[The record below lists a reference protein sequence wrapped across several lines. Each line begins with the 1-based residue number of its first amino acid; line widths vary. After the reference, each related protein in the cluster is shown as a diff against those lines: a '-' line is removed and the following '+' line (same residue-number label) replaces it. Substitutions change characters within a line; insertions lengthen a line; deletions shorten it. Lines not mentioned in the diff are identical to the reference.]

1 LGTVSLE
8 LSITNLASPP
18 VLAFLLGLVAVLI
31 RSDLRLPDALT
42 QGLSIYLLLAIGL
55 KGGVALRGES
65 LATALG
71 PIMLTIAL
79 GVVIPVLAFY
89 ALRWMT
95 RLGPIDRGSIAAHYG
110 STSLVTFTA
119 ALVFLET
126 SGIEYPG
133 YSATLLTIMEVPGII
148 VGLLLANR
156 GRAQSAGPGRGR
168 SHTDTDTDTDTTLP
182 TEGQARVGWL
192 ATVHEVVTGKS
203 IVLLVGGLIIGFI
216 VGDAGYAP
224 VEPVFSDLFRGALT
238 IFLLG
243 LGLEAGRHFGSLRHA
258 GLGLIAF
265 ALVFPLAAGALAV
278 TAASAIGMG
287 EGGAVVLGI
296 LAASASYIA
305 APAAVKFALPEA
317 NPAYSL
323 ATSIGVTFPLN
334 LLVGI
339 PLLATIAASLAA

>member
-1 LGTVSLE
+1 MSLE

-79 GVVIPVLAFY
+79 SVVIPVLAFY

-156 GRAQSAGPGRGR
+156 SRGRSAGPGRGR
-168 SHTDTDTDTDTTLP
+168 SRSTLP

-243 LGLEAGRHFGSLRHA
+243 LGLEAGRHFGSLRSA

-265 ALVFPLAAGALAV
+265 ALVFPLAVGALAV

-323 ATSIGVTFPLN
+323 ATAIGVTFPLN

>member
-1 LGTVSLE
+1 MSLE

-79 GVVIPVLAFY
+79 SVVIPVLAFY

-133 YSATLLTIMEVPGII
+133 YAATLLTIMEVPGII
-148 VGLLLANR
+148 VGLLLAHR
-156 GRAQSAGPGRGR
+156 GRGRSAGPGRGR
-168 SHTDTDTDTDTTLP
+168 TKLP
-182 TEGQARVGWL
+182 SEGEARVGWL

-243 LGLEAGRHFGSLRHA
+243 LGLEAGRHFGSLRSA

-265 ALVFPLAAGALAV
+265 ALVFPLAVGTLAV
-278 TAASAIGMG
+278 TAASAISMG

-323 ATSIGVTFPLN
+323 ATAIGITFPLN

>member
-1 LGTVSLE
+1 MSLE
-8 LSITNLASPP
+8 LSLTNLASPP

-71 PIMLTIAL
+71 PIVLTIAL

-133 YSATLLTIMEVPGII
+133 YAATLLTIMEVPGII

-156 GRAQSAGPGRGR
+156 GRR
-168 SHTDTDTDTDTTLP
+168 HTALP
-182 TEGQARVGWL
+182 ADSQQQPAESQARVGWL

-216 VGDAGYAP
+216 VGEGGFAP
-224 VEPVFSDLFRGALT
+224 VAPVFSDLFRGALT

-265 ALVFPLAAGALAV
+265 ALAFPLAVGALAV

-323 ATSIGVTFPLN
+323 ATAIGVTFPLN
-334 LLVGI
+334 LVVGI
-339 PLLATIAASLAA
+339 PLLATLAATMAA

>member
-1 LGTVSLE
+1 VSLE

-18 VLAFLLGLVAVLI
+18 VLAFLLGLIAVLI

-65 LATALG
+65 LATTLG
-71 PIMLTIAL
+71 PIVLTIAL
-79 GVVIPVLAFY
+79 GIVIPVLAFY

-95 RLGPIDRGSIAAHYG
+95 PLGPIDRGSIAAHYG

-126 SGIEYPG
+126 SGIDYPG
-133 YSATLLTIMEVPGII
+133 YAATLLTIMEVPGII

-156 GRAQSAGPGRGR
+156 GHRRAHVNSANGTSPV
-168 SHTDTDTDTDTTLP
+168 SHTEINTAKP
-182 TEGQARVGWL
+182 RAGWL

-216 VGDAGYAP
+216 VGEAGYAP

-243 LGLEAGRHFGSLRHA
+243 LGLEAGKQFRSLRRA
-258 GLGLIAF
+258 GPGLIAF
-265 ALVFPLAAGALAV
+265 ALAFPLVVGALAI

-323 ATSIGVTFPLN
+323 ATAIGVTFPLN
-334 LLVGI
+334 LVVGI
-339 PLLATIAASLAA
+339 PLFATIAAALAA

>member
-1 LGTVSLE
+1 MSLE
-8 LSITNLASPP
+8 LSVTNLASPP

-79 GVVIPVLAFY
+79 GVVIPILAFY

-126 SGIEYPG
+126 SGIDYPG
-133 YSATLLTIMEVPGII
+133 YAATLLTIMEVPGII
-148 VGLLLANR
+148 IGLLLANR
-156 GRAQSAGPGRGR
+156 GR
-168 SHTDTDTDTDTTLP
+168 TKLP
-182 TEGQARVGWL
+182 SEGEARVGWL

-243 LGLEAGRHFGSLRHA
+243 LGLEAGRHFGSLRRA

-265 ALVFPLAAGALAV
+265 ALVFPLAVGALAV

-296 LAASASYIA
+296 LTASASYIA

-323 ATSIGVTFPLN
+323 ATAIGITFPLN
-334 LLVGI
+334 LMVGI

>member
-1 LGTVSLE
+1 MSLE

-79 GVVIPVLAFY
+79 SVVIPVLAFY

-133 YSATLLTIMEVPGII
+133 YAATLLTIMEVPGII
-148 VGLLLANR
+148 VGLLLAHR
-156 GRAQSAGPGRGR
+156 GRGRSAGPGRGR
-168 SHTDTDTDTDTTLP
+168 TKLP
-182 TEGQARVGWL
+182 SEGEARVGWL

-243 LGLEAGRHFGSLRHA
+243 LGLEAGRHFGSLRSA

-265 ALVFPLAAGALAV
+265 ALVFPLAVGALAV

-323 ATSIGVTFPLN
+323 ATAIGITFPLN

>member
-1 LGTVSLE
+1 MSLE

-79 GVVIPVLAFY
+79 SVVIPVLAFY

-148 VGLLLANR
+148 VGLLLAHR
-156 GRAQSAGPGRGR
+156 GRGRSAGPGRGR
-168 SHTDTDTDTDTTLP
+168 SRSRSRTKLP
-182 TEGQARVGWL
+182 SEGEARVGWL

-243 LGLEAGRHFGSLRHA
+243 LGLEAGRHFGSLRSA

-265 ALVFPLAAGALAV
+265 ALVFPLAVGALAV

-323 ATSIGVTFPLN
+323 ATAIGVTFPLN